1 MTNQETYETYETQV
15 TYKPLRGL
23 YKVTAEIDYDQEVTI
38 TIIPWEYEPIKYVN
52 VFDMSKANH
61 MDVIH
66 SLSGLVDI
74 SIAEYFDN
82 PRHEKYQDSNHK
94 VRGE

>member
-1 MTNQETYETYETQV
+1 MTNQKTYETQV

-23 YKVTAEIDYDQEVTI
+23 YKVTADIDYDQEVTI

-52 VFDMSKANH
+52 VFDMTKANH
-61 MDVIH
+61 MDVIN